1 VSWHKLIAKK
11 RDGDP
16 INSNNESSLF
26 WWHAIFISD
35 KGRHHSLHKIFTAAN
50 TQCCW
55 SHSTKDV
62 ETDNVSREPWMM
74 MDVVFTRCSQ
84 HEKNIIML
92 QVPSILTLEVDTGW
106 GGSTNTNQSWTRC
119 HGSGH
124 KHMVPLQTENNLLR
138 RAPHSVL
145 EYHIRFGV
153 LSENSI
159 SDSDK
164 HQKGP
169 ILILNSFHWCH
180 HASYTCVFVAIVVC
194 TNVENNVDVHAMWRH
209 LHKGAWRT
217 GRIFW
222 TMYFPAV
229 RFLFKPF
236 IRQGYALNREGFP
249 L

>member
-1 VSWHKLIAKK
+1 MRKTLSCCKYPVFWHWKWTQAEEALRIQTSHEPGA
-11 RDGDP
+11 
-16 INSNNESSLF
+16 
-26 WWHAIFISD
+26 
-35 KGRHHSLHKIFTAAN
+35 TAL
-50 TQCCW
+50 
-55 SHSTKDV
+55 D
-62 ETDNVSREPWMM
+62 
-74 MDVVFTRCSQ
+74 
-84 HEKNIIML
+84 
-92 QVPSILTLEVDTGW
+92 
-106 GGSTNTNQSWTRC
+106 TNTWYHWGN
-119 HGSGH
+119 GSLI
-124 KHMVPLQTENNLLR
+124 VQQTENNLLR